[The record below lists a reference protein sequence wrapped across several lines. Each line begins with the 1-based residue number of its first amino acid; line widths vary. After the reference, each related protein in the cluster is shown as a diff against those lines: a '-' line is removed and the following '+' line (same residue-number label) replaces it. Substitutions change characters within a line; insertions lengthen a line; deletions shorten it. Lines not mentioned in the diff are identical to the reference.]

1 MSIIRAFLMQ
11 TRGKGKTLR
20 MLIGQLA
27 EGPGGWEL

>member
-1 MSIIRAFLMQ
+1 MQ